1 LTPAR
6 ISFIIKGH
14 KVSAPDADGADGTD
28 TKPFMAASIEGLFF
42 QEASMSI
49 IRVNK
54 TKNYTVMSNHHLQ
67 NRNLTLKAKGLLSEM
82 LSLPENWDYTIT
94 GLARIN
100 RESEAAIKSALRE
113 LKAEGYLQIRKL
125 KPNETESGRIEYIYD
140 IYEEPKQEGEK
151 QEAENQ
157 PLEILPLENH
167 GQLNT
172 NILNTNN
179 KIYKEERKKENQ
191 ETEEPETF
199 DSILASVDVIKNNP
213 ELKAAFYEFIKMRK
227 LIKAPLTN
235 EALKL
240 NIKRARE
247 FGNDDPE
254 AMTEIV
260 LQSVRNSWRGLF
272 PVHNESRGQGIARNT
287 PGNNPFTELREAEG
301 YTI

>member
-1 LTPAR
+1 
-6 ISFIIKGH
+6 
-14 KVSAPDADGADGTD
+14 
-28 TKPFMAASIEGLFF
+28 
-42 QEASMSI
+42 MSI

-82 LSLPENWDYTIT
+82 LSLPENWDYTIE

-100 RESEAAIKSALRE
+100 RESPAAIKTALRE

-125 KPNETESGRIEYIYD
+125 KPNETGSGRIEYIYD

-151 QEAENQ
+151 QEVEKQ
-157 PLEILPLENH
+157 PLEILPVENH

-179 KIYKEERKKENQ
+179 KIYKEERKKE
-191 ETEEPETF
+191 EPETY
-199 DSILASVDVIKNNP
+199 DSILASFEVIKNNP
-213 ELKAAFYEFIKMRK
+213 ELEAAFYEFIKMRK

-240 NIKRARE
+240 NIKKARDLGE
-247 FGNDDPE
+247 EDPKQ
-254 AMTEIV
+254 MTEIV

-272 PVHNESRGQGIARNT
+272 PVHNEKEPRGQGIARNGS
-287 PGNNPFTELREAEG
+287 GNNPFTELREAEG